1 MVAVACVASAKNL
14 LVFNIVPASEGMEK
28 ELAEDIVRIQK
39 DRIADTS
46 LMIFT
51 LVPEGNPPIDKI
63 AILGKRFQKVREHIN
78 GRANWGILLQAT
90 LGHGYVLKNENKLE
104 HLIRFDNLQENKYK
118 CCPLGE
124 NVIKYMQDICR
135 KTAQLK
141 P

>member
-1 MVAVACVASAKNL
+1 MKRFISMLLIGAIACVASAKNL

-63 AILGKRFQKVREHIN
+63 AILGKRFEKVREHIN
-78 GRANWGILLQAT
+78 GRANWGILLQST
-90 LGHGYVLKNENKLE
+90 IGHGYVLKNKNN
-104 HLIRFDNLQENKYK
+104 LIKRYHRY
-118 CCPLGE
+118 
-124 NVIKYMQDICR
+124 I
-135 KTAQLK
+135 
-141 P
+141 